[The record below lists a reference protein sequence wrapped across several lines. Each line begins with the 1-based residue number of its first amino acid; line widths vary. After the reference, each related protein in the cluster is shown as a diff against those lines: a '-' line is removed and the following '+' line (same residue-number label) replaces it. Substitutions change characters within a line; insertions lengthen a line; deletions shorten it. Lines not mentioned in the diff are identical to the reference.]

1 MYQSCNTFAHNTV
14 WSNLENDFESTSI
27 TVMKTQILI
36 YKAGRMCLYRR
47 EVDICPWGNNLNT
60 TIL

>member
-1 MYQSCNTFAHNTV
+1 MYQSCNKFVHNTV
-14 WSNLENDFESTSI
+14 WSNFENDFESTSI

-36 YKAGRMCLYRR
+36 YKAGR
-47 EVDICPWGNNLNT
+47 ICPWGNNLNT